1 MGFYKMRALKMARNE
16 NQITDR
22 QFEVIANHYGFYN
35 DTEWEFEV
43 ADNSVYVADH
53 YRGEQIKY

>member
-22 QFEVIANHYGFYN
+22 QFEVIANRYGFYN

-43 ADNSVYVADH
+43 EDNSVYVADH